1 MNGFTPSPEQMA
13 EATALKSQLDQI
25 LAALGKDPSQ
35 ATSISEIHYL
45 KASLGRRIAAHTDV
59 PKASRIPGLNRQAM
73 SPKNPL
79 ASSQASAQPP
89 VPVAIEPIPA
99 EVDTGLQLRSL
110 LGKTGQP
117 DVVSM
122 GDEVALLQ
130 LLLLQMGYQVIATGV
145 FDLGTIQAVRNLQ
158 LKAKLPVTSVIDA
171 KTRDLLNPRLE
182 AWKKQLGSQLSKA
195 PQTLSLS
202 DIESTRKRKT
212 GPLPELPGQMGQMSQ
227 KPERVPERIF
237 GPNQPSISEAP
248 EIELIHR
255 VLQRLALPAGK
266 SSRFDAQTYA
276 GVRKFQASS
285 RLKVTGL
292 VDSLTFKALAA
303 LDEQQQAAGGVIDE
317 LLKHLREH
325 SSTLNFSDSELKWK
339 LITLQL
345 QVLITQLQSP
355 LPPGQSP
362 LDLLPD
368 LPSIE
373 RPLLSHELGPMG
385 QAGILSQGLEVERLQ
400 ETLQT
405 LGYEIKS
412 PGHYDLQTL
421 GEVRRF
427 QQAQGLNPSGQV
439 DAQTRAALNI
449 HLERR
454 YAEERFYE
462 GLIESW
468 KSYLNKANHSVSEA
482 RWQTLLE
489 HCERILTLLR
499 TDSADINTLRTLALP
514 ERLSEDLSPDKAPQ
528 LQVLLLQFLL
538 SRAGLET
545 TLTGHFDAETTA
557 HVRSFQTQH
566 KLPMTG
572 RVDSRTREH
581 LNKLLITTALFD

>member
-13 EATALKSQLDQI
+13 EATALKGQLDQI

-35 ATSISEIHYL
+35 ATNISEIHYL

-59 PKASRIPGLNRQAM
+59 PKASRIPGLNRQVM
-73 SPKNPL
+73 TPKNPL
-79 ASSQASAQPP
+79 QSPQRPAPT
-89 VPVAIEPIPA
+89 ITEPISPV
-99 EVDTGLQLRSL
+99 VDTGLQLKSL
-110 LGKTGQP
+110 LGKSGQP

-145 FDLGTIQAVRNLQ
+145 FDLGTTQAVRNLQ

-182 AWKKQLGSQLSKA
+182 AWKKQLGSQLGKA
-195 PQTLSLS
+195 PQALSLS

-212 GPLPELPGQMGQMSQ
+212 GPLPELSGHMGQTGQTGQ

-255 VLQRLALPAGK
+255 VLKRLALPAGK

-317 LLKHLREH
+317 LLEHLREH
-325 SSTLNFSDSELKWK
+325 SSALNFSTSELKWK

-368 LPSIE
+368 LPNIE

-385 QAGILSQGLEVERLQ
+385 QASILSQGLEVERLQ

-427 QQAQGLNPSGQV
+427 QQAQGISPSGQV

-468 KSYLNKANHSVSEA
+468 KSYLNKAHHPVSGA

-499 TDSADINTLRTLALP
+499 TDSADITTLRTLALP